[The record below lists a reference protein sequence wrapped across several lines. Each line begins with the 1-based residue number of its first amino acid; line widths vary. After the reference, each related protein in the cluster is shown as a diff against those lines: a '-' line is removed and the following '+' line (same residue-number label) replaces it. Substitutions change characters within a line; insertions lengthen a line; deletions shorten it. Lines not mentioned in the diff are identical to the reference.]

1 MSIAAMRTQGKGRHL
16 WVQVKKHWPYY
27 LVIAPIVIYFFIFK
41 YIPMY
46 GVTIAFKDYTYSRG
60 ILNSPWSVPLLK
72 NFDRAFS
79 SILFWRAFRNTLIL
93 SVLGLVINFPLT
105 ILYALLLDEMPGR
118 KYKRFIQTVS
128 YLPHF
133 ISWVVLVGIFRT
145 IFSPTTG
152 VVNAVIEAFGGKS
165 IYFMADAK
173 WFRPMVVIT
182 SLWKGIGYGSVIYIA
197 AITGIDQEQYEAAYI
212 DGANRFARVWHI
224 TLPNLAPIICIQLI
238 MSTSNILEGSFDQ
251 IYNMLSGVTNSVG
264 SIIETYVYQLGIVNT
279 KYSLSTAINLFQNVV
294 GMVLLVAANW
304 IVRRINSENSLF

>member
-197 AITGIDQEQYEAAYI
+197 AITGIDQEQYEAAREKLGLDDPIPVRYVKWM
-212 DGANRFARVWHI
+212 G
-224 TLPNLAPIICIQLI
+224 NL
-238 MSTSNILEGSFDQ
+238 
-251 IYNMLSGVTNSVG
+251 LSGD
-264 SIIETYVYQLGIVNT
+264 LGYSTFYKKDVKDVLAQPLVNT
-279 KYSLSTAINLFQNVV
+279 IF
-294 GMVLLVAANW
+294 LV
-304 IVRRINSENSLF
+304 ISMKHQLHIKD